1 MQDKN
6 CFAFTVSLAII
17 FLSVFFTKSIRAAP
31 PQHESM
37 LGSGSSGIQLA
48 QSDPTLEPPQ
58 PEKPHPTTGVS
69 GLRPEKPPTM
79 TGPTLYSRGL
89 PPIPRGLGSATE
101 RRIALVIGNSTYKVG
116 PLKNPVNDAHLIAA
130 TLRSVGFKV
139 IERTDADQKEMKR
152 ALQKFGDRLEEAG
165 KDGVGLFYYAGHGV
179 QANGRNYLI
188 PLGAEI
194 QRESDLDIEA
204 LRANAVLST
213 MDYARNRLNFVIMD
227 ACRNNPYAR
236 SFRSASRGLARMEAP
251 RGTLVAYATGPGD
264 VAADGKGDNSPYT
277 EALVKAMQEPGVPV
291 EQMFKQVRLLVEKAT
306 GSKQT
311 PWEESSLTGDFYFNP
326 VSLPPGPKKPT
337 STTSTVGAQTSAE
350 RKAPPAVIPLSQ
362 PLVAAQKEMM
372 FWQSIQGSENPED
385 FEAYLKKYADGEFAV
400 LATNRIKKLRPPIV
414 SLAVHADKKE
424 LEVNQRIALTIRGK
438 DSDGREVEIRQ
449 GVEWESTDERIV
461 SVDSRGQVEAQK
473 EGSADIIARY
483 KELASLPLTFTVRD
497 RIQDH
502 LKIAKFY
509 RERGEYSDAIS
520 ELKKARSVDPENK
533 QVLAELKKTRKACN
547 AEKRIG
553 RKGLEC

>member
-6 CFAFTVSLAII
+6 CFAVTVSLAII
-17 FLSVFFTKSIRAAP
+17 FLSVFFTNSIRAVP

-48 QSDPTLEPPQ
+48 QSADPTLEPPS
-58 PEKPHPTTGVS
+58 PVKPHATTGVS
-69 GLRPEKPPTM
+69 GSRPEKPSSI
-79 TGPTLYSRGL
+79 TGPTLFWRGL
-89 PPIPRGLGSATE
+89 PPLLRGLGSATE
-101 RRIALVIGNSTYKVG
+101 RRIALVIGNSAYKVG
-116 PLKNPVNDAHLIAA
+116 PLKNPVNDARLIAT

-139 IERTDADQKEMKR
+139 IERTNVDQKAMKR
-152 ALQKFGDRLEEAG
+152 ALQKFGDLLEEAG
-165 KDGVGLFYYAGHGV
+165 KAGVGLFYYAGHGV

-194 QRESDLDIEA
+194 QRESDLEIEA

-291 EQMFKQVRLLVEKAT
+291 EQMFKRVRLMVEEET
-306 GSKQT
+306 DSKQT
-311 PWEESSLTGDFYFNP
+311 PWEESSLTGDFYFIP
-326 VSLPPGPKKPT
+326 LKKPI
-337 STTSTVGAQTSAE
+337 SAPE
-350 RKAPPAVIPLSQ
+350 PELSPAQ

-372 FWQSIQGSENPED
+372 FWQSIQNSENPAN
-385 FEAYLKKYADGEFAV
+385 FEAYLKKYPDGEFTS
-400 LATNRIKKLRPPIV
+400 LATNRIKELRPQIV

-449 GVEWESTDERIV
+449 GVEWRSSDEGV
-461 SVDSRGQVEAQK
+461 LSVDSRGQVEAQK
-473 EGSADIIARY
+473 VGSADITARY
-483 KELASLPLTFTVRD
+483 EGLASLALTFTVTD
-497 RIQDH
+497 AIQDH
-502 LKIAKFY
+502 LKIAKFF

-520 ELKKARSVDPENK
+520 ELEKARSIDPENK
-533 QVLAELKKTRKACN
+533 LVLAELKKTRKACN
-547 AEKRIG
+547 AEKRLG